1 MTPTV
6 PSDVL
11 RPGPLRPALR
21 ALAIAS
27 CLPYLA
33 LKAAWIA
40 GSRIGIPDGSVLL
53 ENRAVTAAA
62 NGLTVL
68 MDGAVIVL
76 ALLLTR
82 PWGLRVRAWLLTVP
96 MWAATGLL
104 APIMV
109 GFPLH
114 LATGALG
121 GSSTRD
127 VSDEPFLD
135 AWVFDVVYTGFIVQG
150 TALGTLFVLY
160 ARQRWGHLWQGTL
173 WELPSAAT
181 GPRMRGCAV
190 AGALLALGPAVMH
203 VLWAAGSTRA
213 LPPRTV
219 AERSTDFRVLE
230 AMHASF
236 AVVAAAAVLVLAFR
250 AVPAWPL
257 RPVLAVAWTSAGAL
271 GAWGGWMLLATLL
284 PASDDANRATA
295 PLTLTYA
302 GAMISGLLLSC
313 AIAALLRRRDT

>member
-6 PSDVL
+6 PSDAL
-11 RPGPLRPALR
+11 APGRLRPALR
-21 ALAIAS
+21 AVAIAS
-27 CLPYLA
+27 CVPYLA

-53 ENRAVTAAA
+53 EDRAVTAAA

-68 MDGAVIVL
+68 MDAAVIVL
-76 ALLLTR
+76 AVLLTR
-82 PWGLRVRAWLLTVP
+82 PWGLRVRAWVLTVP

-114 LATGALG
+114 LAAGALG
-121 GSSTRD
+121 GSSPQEI
-127 VSDEPFLD
+127 SDEPFLD

-150 TALGTLFVLY
+150 IALGTLFVLC

-173 WELPSAAT
+173 WTLPTSAT

-190 AGALLALGPAVMH
+190 AGALIALGPAVMH
-203 VLWAAGSTRA
+203 VLWAAGSTLA
-213 LPPRTV
+213 LPAGT
-219 AERSTDFRVLE
+219 AAGRSTDFRLLE
-230 AMHASF
+230 SMHAAF
-236 AVVAAAAVLVLAFR
+236 AVAAMASVLTLAFR
-250 AVPAWPL
+250 AVPSLSL
-257 RPVLAVAWTSAGAL
+257 RPVLAVAWTSASAL

-284 PASDDANRATA
+284 PSPDDADRATA
-295 PLTLTYA
+295 PLALTYA
-302 GAMISGLLLSC
+302 GAMISGLLLSG
-313 AIAALLRRRDT
+313 AIASLLRRRGA